1 MTRRVRLAVLV
12 TAATALSVPSTAPA
26 ATTAVSIQ
34 LDGALATQAQALQ
47 ALEQRGMRGTLYV
60 NSGRVGG
67 LGRLTW
73 AQLQAAAG
81 AGHEVGGFSVEHTSY
96 ATMTQEEVRADAC
109 ADRSAILAHGIG
121 VSSFAYP
128 FGLPPTAS
136 APAIEAAVRSC
147 GYDNARTTT
156 VPDEYAEAIPPVDPM
171 ATRAFQWDDTHT
183 LGDLKAAVTNA
194 EANGGGWIQYAFQE
208 ICDGCEPRWQI
219 PPATF
224 TAFLDWLADRRA
236 RGTVVATPRQV
247 LQAGGAPTADPTA
260 APPPASSVGFV
271 VPGQPTAQGTTP
283 VPGGTTLQRS
293 RPAILSVR
301 LLRPRVRRTSTVGL
315 RVRVTRDATIRIV
328 AARQKVRRS
337 RTGKRYTAWVRTARS
352 VTVQADRGWNT
363 RRFKARLLR
372 LGTGSYRLRL
382 QATDATG
389 LRSKPRDVR
398 VTVVR

>member
-1 MTRRVRLAVLV
+1 MTRRLSLALV
-12 TAATALSVPSTAPA
+12 AAAGLLAAPSAAHAAP
-26 ATTAVSIQ
+26 TAVSIQ

-67 LGRLTW
+67 FRRLTW
-73 AQLQAAAG
+73 PQIQAAAA
-81 AGHEVGGFSVEHTSY
+81 AGHEVGGFSVQHTSY
-96 ATMTQEEVRADAC
+96 TTLTQEQVREDAC
-109 ADRSAILAHGIG
+109 ADRAAILTRGIG

-128 FGLPPTAS
+128 FGLPSTAS
-136 APAIEAAVRSC
+136 APAIESAVRSC

-156 VPDEYAEAIPPVDPM
+156 VPDEFAESIPPVDPM

-183 LGDLKAAVTNA
+183 LADLKAAVTNA

-247 LQAGGAPTADPTA
+247 LQAGGTPTADPTA
-260 APPPASSVGFV
+260 APPPASAVGFV

-283 VPGGTTLQRS
+283 VPGAKTVRRS

-301 LLRPRVRRTSTVGL
+301 LLRKRIARNWTL
-315 RVRVTRDATIRIV
+315 RLRLRVTRDTTVRVV
-328 AARQKVRRS
+328 AAKQKVRRS
-337 RTGKRYTAWVRTARS
+337 RTGKRYKAWVRTARS

-372 LGTGSYRLRL
+372 LGTGPYRLQV

-389 LRSKPRDVR
+389 LRSKSRFMR
-398 VTVVR
+398 IRVVR